1 MHVLKNHDYL
11 IESLKSISL
20 SKNKKNNLNFL
31 IATLQKIS
39 LL

>member
-20 SKNKKNNLNFL
+20 SKNKLNFL